1 MKPLTGRVPLILGDD
16 VNTDVIYPGS
26 YLKLSDPAEMARHAL
41 EGLPEAASVAF
52 TPGDVLVAGR
62 NFGCGSSRTQS
73 VLCLKA
79 RGIQAVVAESFA
91 RSFFRSSINQGL
103 PAVVCPEASRLR
115 VGETITIDL
124 AACTLRTPSADLSV
138 EPYPAFL
145 MKIIERG
152 GLVNLGREIIRGTF
166 RLDAPTC

>member
-1 MKPLTGRVPLILGDD
+1 VKRLTGRVSLVLGDD
-16 VNTDVIYPGS
+16 VNTDLIYPGS

-41 EGLPEAASVAF
+41 EGVPEAAGVAIA
-52 TPGDVLVAGR
+52 PGDILVAGR

-79 RGIQAVVAESFA
+79 CGIQAVVAASFA

-103 PAVVCPEASRLR
+103 PAVVCPEASRIR
-115 VGETITIDL
+115 VGESIAIDF
-124 AACTLRTPSADLSV
+124 AARTFRAPSAELSI

-145 MKIIERG
+145 MEIIERG
-152 GLVNLGREIIRGTF
+152 GLVNLGREILRGTF
-166 RLDAPTC
+166 RLDPS